1 MSSTL
6 THVLRTHRHLPAVY
20 SCGHVLLVEPAV
32 FRFNEETSAT
42 NAFQRV
48 PVANASALP
57 EAALEQ
63 HRALQRLLAARGLIV
78 TVFQAAADTPDAPF
92 CNNWFSTHPAMKG
105 LRDGH
110 GMMEED
116 VPATLVLYPLMARN
130 RRLERRRELVE
141 GLFRRL
147 YPRVINMAH
156 HEDRGLY
163 LESTGS
169 LCMDDANRTV
179 YAALSERTH
188 RVLAEAWADKMG
200 YRLVAFTATDD
211 KGLPYYHTN
220 VMMFVGHGVAAVCL
234 ESIAD
239 PTERQA
245 VEEALSTSGLAVV
258 PITRRQVLEFCG
270 NALSLT
276 NGSGERLLVMSSRAW
291 NGFDAGQ
298 RAVLE
303 AHCEI
308 LHTDLSVFE
317 DVGGGSA
324 RCLIGELF

>member
-1 MSSTL
+1 
-6 THVLRTHRHLPAVY
+6 V
-20 SCGHVLLVEPAV
+20 VEPSV
-32 FRFNEETSAT
+32 FRFNEETSGT
-42 NAFQRV
+42 NVFQHA
-48 PVANASALP
+48 PAQAEDGGSLP
-57 EAALEQ
+57 EEALAQ

-78 TVFQAAADTPDAPF
+78 TVFQASGETPDAPF

-116 VPATLVLYPLMARN
+116 VPPTLVLYPLMARN

-156 HEDRGLY
+156 HEERGLY

-179 YAALSERTH
+179 YAALSERTDRH
-188 RVLAEAWADKMG
+188 LAEAWADKMG
-200 YRLVAFTATDD
+200 YRLVAFNACDAS
-211 KGLPYYHTN
+211 GVPYYHTN
-220 VMMFVGHGVAAVCL
+220 VMMYVGHGLAGVCL
-234 ESIAD
+234 ESIENA
-239 PTERQA
+239 TERRL
-245 VEEALSTSGLAVV
+245 VEESLRESGLTVL

-276 NGSGERLLVMSSRAW
+276 NGAGERLLVMSSRAW
-291 NGFDAGQ
+291 AGYSEEQ
-298 RAVLE
+298 RAVIE
-303 AHCEI
+303 GHCEV

-317 DVGGGSA
+317 NVGGGSA